1 MFMTSHPH
9 LLAAIYDLG
18 LRPSGGVHNWQVA
31 QTGLPGCFALARE
44 HDLASEIAS
53 GTALADAFQ
62 LELFLMKRNKDLKAD
77 FNTHLKQIGRAI

>member
-1 MFMTSHPH
+1 MTIAPGMWIFGD
-9 LLAAIYDLG
+9 ADG
-18 LRPSGGVHNWQVA
+18 LIVFEADTLETVFDGAS
-31 QTGLPGCFALARE
+31 LALARE